1 MTESIFAITIR
12 PRASE
17 TDLVGHINNTVI
29 AVWFEEL
36 RTSYLMHLQEGED
49 GLPPLHVTMASV
61 TIDYLGETF
70 FGSDVEARL
79 RSVTL
84 GNTSMTMECDMF
96 QNGRQVVRARAV
108 LVNWDRETRKPQRI
122 GDDYRQRIG
131 AHG

>member
-1 MTESIFAITIR
+1 MTEPLFAITIR

-36 RTSYLMHLQEGED
+36 RTCYLQHLQSGEN
-49 GLPPLHVTMASV
+49 GLPVIHVTVASV

-70 FGSDVEARL
+70 FGSDVIAQL

-84 GNTSMTMECDMF
+84 GNTSVTMECDMF
-96 QNGRQVVRARAV
+96 QDGRHLVRASAV
-108 LVNWDRETRKPQRI
+108 LVHWDQETRRPVRI
-122 GDDYRQRIG
+122 GEDYRQRIG